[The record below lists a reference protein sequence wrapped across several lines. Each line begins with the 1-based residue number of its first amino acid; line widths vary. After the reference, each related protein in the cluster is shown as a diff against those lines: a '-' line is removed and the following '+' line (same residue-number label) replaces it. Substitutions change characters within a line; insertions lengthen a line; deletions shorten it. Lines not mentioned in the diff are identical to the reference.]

1 MWLLG
6 KRLRDQGYDV
16 TAVDY
21 PSMSAPIAEQVVDLQ
36 RELERCCLDGPGRLH
51 FVTHSMGGILVRALI
66 ARERPP
72 NLGRVVMLSP
82 PNKGTELADA
92 LAGNWLVDLML
103 GPAVGEL
110 GTSPESFPNQ
120 LPAPDFELGVI
131 AAVRAWNLI
140 GSAIIPGPDDG
151 TVPIESMKIDGMA
164 DFRTVPATH
173 TFIMNDPE
181 VALETAY
188 FLEHGRFRP
197 ETAAVREQ
205 DLRPRTPAL
214 GEAPLATVEPQS
226 RNWPSDDMDSN
237 PEGHD
242 A

>member
-6 KRLRDQGYDV
+6 KRLGDHGYDV

-21 PSMSAPIAEQVVDLQ
+21 PSRQVPIADQVVDFQ
-36 RELERCCLDGPGRLH
+36 HELERCCLDGPGRLH

-66 ARERPP
+66 ARQRPP

-92 LAGNWLVDLML
+92 LAGNWLVDLVL
-103 GPAVGEL
+103 GPAVAEL
-110 GTSPESFPNQ
+110 GTSPQSFPNR
-120 LPAPDFELGVI
+120 LPPPDFELGVV

-151 TVPIESMKIDGMA
+151 TVPIESMRIEGMS

-173 TFIMNDPE
+173 TFVMNDPE

-197 ETAAVREQ
+197 ETAPVEGQ
-205 DLRPRTPAL
+205 DPWSRTLPEEARPPT
-214 GEAPLATVEPQS
+214 GEPLEPK
-226 RNWPSDDMDSN
+226 
-237 PEGHD
+237 
-242 A
+242 